1 MPCPA
6 QPLGSVTHVKYMSES
21 GHISH
26 NIQTICSAFAEVV
39 VSQVS
44 RNGCTCVCVCVCIFY
59 KLNSYVITNMIIKLF
74 WNCCL
79 LINQCGLE
87 RVFLHLGHMDWCPDD
102 TDM

>member
-1 MPCPA
+1 M
-6 QPLGSVTHVKYMSES
+6 
-21 GHISH
+21 
-26 NIQTICSAFAEVV
+26 
-39 VSQVS
+39 
-44 RNGCTCVCVCVCIFY
+44 CVCVCVYIYIYIYIYY
-59 KLNSYVITNMIIKLF
+59 KSDSYVITNMIIILF